1 MLLVNYIDYL
11 GIYIDSEL
19 IAPIFNKE
27 IVEAFIPLLIASA
40 VFTICAS
47 ILKVFYAAWDFKF
60 TIFYTASKIFSTVV
74 TVIFINYANLF
85 NTLMFD
91 KIAEFSNLTT
101 AQVSNGFQT
110 GINVFTIFICI
121 AVSFDLIASWFKTLK
136 NHKI

>member
-1 MLLVNYIDYL
+1 M
-11 GIYIDSEL
+11 
-19 IAPIFNKE
+19 FNVTLPK
-27 IVEAFIPLLIASA
+27 
-40 VFTICAS
+40 ICTTKD
-47 ILKVFYAAWDFKF
+47 LN
-60 TIFYTASKIFSTVV
+60 
-74 TVIFINYANLF
+74 IFINYANLF